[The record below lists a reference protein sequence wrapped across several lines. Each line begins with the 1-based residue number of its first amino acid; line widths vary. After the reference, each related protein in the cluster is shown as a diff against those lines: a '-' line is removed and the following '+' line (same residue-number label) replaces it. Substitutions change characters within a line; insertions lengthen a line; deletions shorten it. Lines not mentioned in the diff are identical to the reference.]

1 MQLITARKS
10 DIKQIKK
17 LYREAF
23 PKEERYPFF
32 LIQKR
37 AKEGKG
43 EILVLEEEGFAGLA
57 IVMFY
62 KDIAMLQFFAI
73 APEKRGHHLGSTTLS
88 LLKERYA
95 GKRLLLE
102 IETLCPEAEN
112 YADRVRR
119 KNFYLRNGMKEMNVV
134 VILFG
139 VELEL
144 LTAGGDVS
152 FEEYHAVYT
161 DMLGRRIA
169 DRKVLRGKEPV

>member
-1 MQLITARKS
+1 MQLITAQKN
-10 DIKQIKK
+10 DLKQIKK
-17 LYREAF
+17 LYKEAF

-37 AKEGKG
+37 VREGKA
-43 EILVLEEEGFAGLA
+43 EILALEQDGFAGLA
-57 IVMFY
+57 IMMFY
-62 KDIAMLQFFAI
+62 KDIVMLQFFAI
-73 APEKRGHHLGSTTLS
+73 APEKRGQHLGSITLS

-95 GKRLLLE
+95 GKRFLLE
-102 IETLCPEAEN
+102 IETLRPEAEN

-134 VILFG
+134 VFLFG

-144 LTAGGDVS
+144 LTDGGDVS

-161 DMLGRRIA
+161 DMLGHRIA
-169 DRKVLRGKEPV
+169 DRKVLRGEPI